1 MVVRKVVFLDRD
13 GTIIDNQGDVGD
25 PKDVTIIPGV
35 ADAISSLSNAGWLV
49 LVVTNQAGV
58 ARGVFTEDDI
68 TIGHDYIDTLIGP
81 IERYYYCCHHP
92 EGDLEE
98 WRASHPW
105 RKPSPGMLLQA
116 IEDYDIDV
124 EASWMI
130 GDTLRDIQAGQ
141 AAGCKTIWLTTPSRV
156 TDEIE
161 PTLYAPTLA
170 EAAMF
175 VLAEE
180 KVS

>member
-1 MVVRKVVFLDRD
+1 
-13 GTIIDNQGDVGD
+13 
-25 PKDVTIIPGV
+25 
-35 ADAISSLSNAGWLV
+35 
-49 LVVTNQAGV
+49 
-58 ARGVFTEDDI
+58 
-68 TIGHDYIDTLIGP
+68 
-81 IERYYYCCHHP
+81 
-92 EGDLEE
+92 
-98 WRASHPW
+98 
-105 RKPSPGMLLQA
+105 MLLQA